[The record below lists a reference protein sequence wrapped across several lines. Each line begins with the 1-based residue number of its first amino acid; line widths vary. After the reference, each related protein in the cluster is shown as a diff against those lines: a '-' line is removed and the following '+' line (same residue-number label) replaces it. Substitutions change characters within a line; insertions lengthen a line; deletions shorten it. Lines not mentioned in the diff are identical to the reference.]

1 MKILALSLLI
11 LASPSYGA
19 EWKTRS
25 DDILFSQAQL
35 TTRVRGKVLTYFD
48 GGTSDFR
55 KNGQYFY
62 TYGGGG
68 VWEGH
73 YDIGGDSTICITYVT
88 AQTRCDLYVSSGKRL
103 TVITETGMRFPI
115 KAITEN

>member
-1 MKILALSLLI
+1 MKSLALSLLI
-11 LASPSYGA
+11 LAAPSYAA

-25 DDILFSQAQL
+25 DDQLFSQAQL

-55 KNGQYFY
+55 QDGAYFY
-62 TYGGGG
+62 TYGSGG

-73 YDIGGDSTICITYVT
+73 YDIGGDSTICITYIT
-88 AQTRCDLYVSSGKRL
+88 AQTRCDLYVSSGDRL
-103 TVITETGMRFPI
+103 TVITETGMRFPV
-115 KAITEN
+115 KSVTEG